1 MAEEE
6 YDFGD
11 LDEFED
17 LDEEEEEF
25 EGEATALEF
34 EDEFENEEAAV
45 DFEDEFDRLRQ
56 KTARTSAVYDE
67 MDVDAEMEEAESQG
81 FFSQITPVQRLIL
94 LVLLL
99 LDIVVIAVGFMAV
112 FGAI

>member
-6 YDFGD
+6 FDFEGLED
-11 LDEFED
+11 FDEFED
-17 LDEEEEEF
+17 L
-25 EGEATALEF
+25 EAESQATDQAADQEDDLGLE
-34 EDEFENEEAAV
+34 
-45 DFEDEFDRLRQ
+45 FEDEFDRLRQ

-67 MDVDAEMEEAESQG
+67 MDLEDELEAEESGG
-81 FFSQITPVQRLIL
+81 FFSQISPGQRLIL

-112 FGAI
+112 FGVI

>member
-6 YDFGD
+6 FDFGN

-17 LDEEEEEF
+17 LEDEEEF
-25 EGEATALEF
+25 EAQGDALEF
-34 EDEFENEEAAV
+34 EDEFEGDDAAV
-45 DFEDEFDRLRQ
+45 EFEDEFDRLRQ

-67 MDVDAEMEEAESQG
+67 MDLDTDLEEAESQG

-94 LVLLL
+94 LVVLL

-112 FGAI
+112 FGVI

>member
-6 YDFGD
+6 FDFGN

-17 LDEEEEEF
+17 LEDEEEF
-25 EGEATALEF
+25 EGQGATLEF
-34 EDEFENEEAAV
+34 EDEFESDEAAV

-67 MDVDAEMEEAESQG
+67 MDLDADLEEVDSQG
-81 FFSQITPVQRLIL
+81 FLSQITPVQRLIL
-94 LVLLL
+94 LVVLL

-112 FGAI
+112 FGVI